1 MITALLLIFEPASAW
16 DRIVRNRRG
25 TVAILLWYLIPLIAL
40 SCAAEGY
47 GLVHW
52 GKVRGDLGHVK
63 QFPANQAVI
72 IEVGQFILFLLE
84 VFIGA
89 RMIKAV
95 GETFHG
101 RHTFQQTFTVVAYG
115 MGPFFLARFL
125 DMFSGLTPWV
135 PWAIGILLTMG
146 VLYNGLPKTMEPDP
160 PHAFGLYLM
169 SSLLLLFITGL
180 ARFVTAWYLA
190 GKLPA
195 LDSLVASLASR
206 LPLK

>member
-1 MITALLLIFEPASAW
+1 MLTALLLIFEPGSAW
-16 DRIVRNRRG
+16 DRIARNRRG
-25 TVAILLWYLIPLIAL
+25 VLWILLLHLIPLIAL

-52 GKVRGDLGHVK
+52 GKVRDDIGHVK
-63 QFPANQAVI
+63 QFPVNQAVV
-72 IEVGQFILFLLE
+72 IEVGQFILFLLQ
-84 VFIGA
+84 VLIGA
-89 RMIKAV
+89 QMIKAV

-115 MGPFFLARFL
+115 MGPFFLAHFL

-135 PWAIGILLTMG
+135 PWVIGILLTIG
-146 VLYNGLPKTMEPDP
+146 VLYLGLPKTMEPDP

-180 ARFVTAWYLA
+180 ARFITAWYLA

-195 LDSLVASLASR
+195 VDSVVTSLAAR
-206 LPLK
+206 LPWK